1 VTDVLFFH
9 TPDGGEIDLV
19 NGQVRLTNG
28 DEGFVYLALFG
39 GNADDSGDEVDKP
52 KQWWGNVNETDPARQ
67 YRSEFQYLLRTL
79 PLVSGNL
86 VLFEEAAERDLA
98 RAYNGIAKLVS
109 ARCSIPAPRRI
120 RVEINVERDG
130 EVRAFEITEEWGDTP

>member
-1 VTDVLFFH
+1 MTDVLFFH